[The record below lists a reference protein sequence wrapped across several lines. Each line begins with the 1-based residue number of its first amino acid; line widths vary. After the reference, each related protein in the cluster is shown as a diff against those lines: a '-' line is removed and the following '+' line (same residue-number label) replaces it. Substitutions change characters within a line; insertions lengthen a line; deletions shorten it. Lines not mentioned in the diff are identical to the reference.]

1 MQGRA
6 FALAQRASG
15 KRRDGEVFRCLITL
29 TLTFLLFWWF
39 DWHVLLPGFL
49 SASLELW
56 VEVVLLI
63 LCLALLF
70 FYMVQARGSSSSVSS
85 SGFLSG
91 PSTSHRS
98 QLPTLLPPM
107 STMRALSSPTSP
119 PPQHH
124 HAPSSSGGGGGVG
137 VGGTGTY
144 RSGSTPHSG
153 SRQRRYVASPQYDDG
168 NYRSSA
174 NEYSWDDIQATRTRY
189 SSRASSS
196 AGGLPGTSL
205 GGGGILSPGGAAS
218 GATVVAPNSSS
229 RNEWTSEPPTAY
241 KPSPMKKVTAVKRLD
256 DGRSISYIPALD
268 ELGKEQ
274 LSSLWAETLRKVLGG
289 HVNTY
294 LKELDKAAAALGPY
308 VSDTLAKG
316 AAAAAAPAK
325 TGMIFQQ
332 FPLPGAT
339 AAVATAPLSLE
350 TKRGVLDVLSLRAES
365 VRLDAQGSPPVDLFG
380 LLDKVTPAA
389 ATAGWSDK
397 LKVYKDKIQVLSV
410 LGGGGDGCPL
420 TNRAKNLVGIY
431 KEMRSMCSSH
441 DGYLRLAG
449 AGAAGSSR
457 GGGGGRGRQAANA
470 AAVGNDDNLI
480 MSIFFNYCDLVQS
493 DAGSS
498 SKHNFTR
505 QYYVA
510 SYEDLLD
517 GKGGMSAVGIVK
529 NYHGEFDVYVRTT
542 RSLHLL
548 EIAAEN
554 ENVGFFAYNV
564 ILVFLATL
572 YKYMEASLGP
582 DEYGA
587 VKLLQNVLDCD
598 RAQLPRTFREHF
610 PV

>member
-1 MQGRA
+1 
-6 FALAQRASG
+6 
-15 KRRDGEVFRCLITL
+15 
-29 TLTFLLFWWF
+29 
-39 DWHVLLPGFL
+39 
-49 SASLELW
+49 
-56 VEVVLLI
+56 
-63 LCLALLF
+63 
-70 FYMVQARGSSSSVSS
+70 
-85 SGFLSG
+85 
-91 PSTSHRS
+91 
-98 QLPTLLPPM
+98 
-107 STMRALSSPTSP
+107 
-119 PPQHH
+119 
-124 HAPSSSGGGGGVG
+124 
-137 VGGTGTY
+137 
-144 RSGSTPHSG
+144 
-153 SRQRRYVASPQYDDG
+153 
-168 NYRSSA
+168 
-174 NEYSWDDIQATRTRY
+174 
-189 SSRASSS
+189 
-196 AGGLPGTSL
+196 
-205 GGGGILSPGGAAS
+205 
-218 GATVVAPNSSS
+218 
-229 RNEWTSEPPTAY
+229 
-241 KPSPMKKVTAVKRLD
+241 MKKVTAVKRLD

-268 ELGKEQ
+268 EFGKDQ
-274 LSSLWAETLRKVLGG
+274 LSSQWAETLRKVLGG

-316 AAAAAAPAK
+316 VAAAAAPAK

-339 AAVATAPLSLE
+339 AAAPATTAPLSLE

-365 VRLDAQGSPPVDLFG
+365 VRLDAQGNPPVDLFG
-380 LLDKVTPAA
+380 LLDKVTASA

-420 TNRAKNLVGIY
+420 TNRTKNLVGVY

-449 AGAAGSSR
+449 GAQGAAGSSR
-457 GGGGGRGRQAANA
+457 GGSGRGRQREPGAG
-470 AAVGNDDNLI
+470 GNDDNLI
-480 MSIFFNYCDLVQS
+480 MSIFFSYCDLVQS

-498 SKHNFTR
+498 NKHNFTR
-505 QYYVA
+505 LYYVA

-517 GKGGMSAVGIVK
+517 GKGGTSAVGIVK

-548 EIAAEN
+548 EIAAED

-587 VKLLQNVLDCD
+587 MKLLQNVLDCD
-598 RAQLPRTFREHF
+598 RATLPRAFREHF
-610 PV
+610 PL